1 MCIAVTHNVH
11 FLLCSEDEVMYQNV
25 QRNPAYK
32 RTSIAN
38 SEEVNEEEFQYM
50 YARTN

>member
-1 MCIAVTHNVH
+1 MCIAVTHNVY
-11 FLLCSEDEVMYQNV
+11 FLLSCEDEVMYQNV

-38 SEEVNEEEFQYM
+38 SEEEKEEESQYM